1 MSTMPKYSD
10 KTTRWE
16 QLLTSVAANSEE
28 LGPAVEVERKE
39 LEQTLAEAK
48 QLDIQQDLLRAQSTE
63 ATRRRQEVD
72 VRGEE
77 LRRRLSAIVRGKY
90 GTRNNKLKEFGLEPF
105 KSPSRRKPEPEAPGT
120 PAPQPAPAKTQA
132 AAPVEKP

>member
-1 MSTMPKYSD
+1 MPKYSD

-16 QLLTSVAANSEE
+16 QLLTSVAANAEE
-28 LGPAVEVERKE
+28 LGPAVQAERTA
-39 LEQTLAEAK
+39 LEQALAEAK

-63 ATRRRQEVD
+63 TTRRRKEID

-105 KSPSRRKPEPEAPGT
+105 KPTNRRKPEPEAPEAPVPEPT
-120 PAPQPAPAKTQA
+120 PARRQV